1 MNEWMSE
8 QVNLISNDCISLY
21 VFILIL
27 LLLLGVVLLFC
38 YLNMLTKIIVKIF
51 NTELCVLS

>member
-21 VFILIL
+21 VFILI